1 MARDTFIP
9 AKQLNL
15 LAAGWIQFNLHDW
28 FDHGPV
34 DVSRR
39 IRIELDE
46 DDPVYNKHKGEMKI
60 PRTKPDSCQMYSVNK
75 QSVYHLRLCLF
86 LNDSWSRGI
95 AVKQLER
102 WTCKSEDPSS
112 SRALT
117 SWISSRYSPEF
128 ILNLFPTSIKLML

>member
-75 QSVYHLRLCLF
+75 QSVYHLHLWLF
-86 LNDSWSRGI
+86 LNDSWEASR
-95 AVKQLER
+95 
-102 WTCKSEDPSS
+102 SS
-112 SRALT
+112 S
-117 SWISSRYSPEF
+117 
-128 ILNLFPTSIKLML
+128 

>member
-1 MARDTFIP
+1 MARDEFIP

-39 IRIELDE
+39 IRIELNE
-46 DDPVYNKHKGEMKI
+46 DDPVYNEHKGEMKI

-75 QSVYHLRLCLF
+75 QSVYHLHLWLF
-86 LNDSWSRGI
+86 LNDSWEASRSS
-95 AVKQLER
+95 
-102 WTCKSEDPSS
+102 SESAGHENLSEPSS
-112 SRALT
+112 SPALT
-117 SWISSRYSPEF
+117 SWISSRYSSEF
-128 ILNLFPTSIKLML
+128 ILNLFPISTKLML

>member
-75 QSVYHLRLCLF
+75 QSVYHLHLWLF
-86 LNDSWSRGI
+86 LNDSWEASRSSSYSAGHEN
-95 AVKQLER
+95 L
-102 WTCKSEDPSS
+102 SEDPSS
-112 SRALT
+112 SPALT
-117 SWISSRYSPEF
+117 SWISSRYSTEF

>member
-39 IRIELDE
+39 INIELNE
-46 DDPVYNKHKGEMKI
+46 DDPVYNEHKGEMKI

-102 WTCKSEDPSS
+102 WTFKSEDPSS
-112 SRALT
+112 SPALT
-117 SWISSRYSPEF
+117 SWISSRYSTEF

>member
-1 MARDTFIP
+1 MARDEFIP

-39 IRIELDE
+39 IRIELNE
-46 DDPVYNKHKGEMKI
+46 DDPIYNEHKGEMKI
-60 PRTKPDSCQMYSVNK
+60 PRTKPDSCQMYSVK
-75 QSVYHLRLCLF
+75 EQSVYHLRLSLL

-102 WTCKSEDPSS
+102 WTWK
-112 SRALT
+112 LVGG
-117 SWISSRYSPEF
+117 PEF
-128 ILNLFPTSIKLML
+128 KSCLN

>member
-1 MARDTFIP
+1 MCDQNPIQYGFRTAECSSHRCYTFLPYRLMARDKFIP

-60 PRTKPDSCQMYSVNK
+60 PRTKPDSCQMYSVK
-75 QSVYHLRLCLF
+75 EQSVYHLRLWLL
-86 LNDSWSRGI
+86 LNDS
-95 AVKQLER
+95 
-102 WTCKSEDPSS
+102 
-112 SRALT
+112 
-117 SWISSRYSPEF
+117 
-128 ILNLFPTSIKLML
+128 